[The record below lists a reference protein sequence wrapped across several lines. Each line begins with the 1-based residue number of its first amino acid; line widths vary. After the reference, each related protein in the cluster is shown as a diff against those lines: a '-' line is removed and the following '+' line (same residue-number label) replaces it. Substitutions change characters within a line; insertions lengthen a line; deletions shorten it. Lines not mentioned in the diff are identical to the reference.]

1 MQDNARNALLSFGAG
16 ASLAYVMMRILP
28 KLAEKQYDF
37 MANADTGLRGF
48 LEHHVYLVAMIGL
61 VIYYGIARVAA
72 YGSEGANIPSPPRQR
87 AALIATLFGYGA
99 YSVLIAYLIVNR
111 YHFGLFSFTLITFGM
126 GMLLLVTDHGLCKKW
141 PEIYQRLIR
150 WVLAS
155 ALLAGWAIGVLVK
168 ISSNTVALW
177 FAFLAG
183 LMLITTIGEKLSIEA
198 RGSFWPFLAGVMTF
212 TTLLL
217 ILEQMPPT
225 VF

>member
-1 MQDNARNALLSFGAG
+1 MAGNLSAPDPVGPG
-16 ASLAYVMMRILP
+16 
-28 KLAEKQYDF
+28 Q
-37 MANADTGLRGF
+37 
-48 LEHHVYLVAMIGL
+48 
-61 VIYYGIARVAA
+61 
-72 YGSEGANIPSPPRQR
+72 
-87 AALIATLFGYGA
+87 
-99 YSVLIAYLIVNR
+99 
-111 YHFGLFSFTLITFGM
+111 
-126 GMLLLVTDHGLCKKW
+126 C
-141 PEIYQRLIR
+141 
-150 WVLAS
+150 
-155 ALLAGWAIGVLVK
+155 LAGRWAIGVLVK